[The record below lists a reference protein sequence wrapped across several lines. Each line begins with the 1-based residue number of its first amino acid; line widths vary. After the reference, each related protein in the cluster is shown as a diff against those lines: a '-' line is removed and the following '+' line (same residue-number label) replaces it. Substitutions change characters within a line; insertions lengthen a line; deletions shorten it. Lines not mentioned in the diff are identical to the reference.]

1 MSLIFWDSMIFVYW
15 IEQHP
20 HFAGRVD
27 SIRQRMWERKDQLW
41 TSTLTLGEVLSGPY
55 AKGDLEL
62 ARRYKELLARPL
74 VQTVP
79 FTEEAAEHFARIRA
93 DRSIAPADAI
103 QLACAAQARVDLFLT
118 NDRRL
123 ARKTIPGIQFIA
135 DLSFDYL

>member
-1 MSLIFWDSMIFVYW
+1 VSLIFWDTMIFVYW
-15 IEQHP
+15 TEQHP
-20 HFAGRVD
+20 AFGKRVD
-27 SIRQRMWERKDQLW
+27 TIRQRMWERKDQLA
-41 TSTLTLGEVLSGPY
+41 TSTLTIGELLSGPY

-74 VQTVP
+74 VQTIP
-79 FTEEAAEHFARIRA
+79 FTEEAAEDFARIRA
-93 DRSIAPADAI
+93 DRSIASVDAI
-103 QLACAAQARVDLFLT
+103 QLACAAQARADLFLT

>member
-1 MSLIFWDSMIFVYW
+1 MSLIFWDTMIFVYW

-20 HFAGRVD
+20 NFASRVD
-27 SIRQRMWERKDQLW
+27 EIRRRMWERKDQLW
-41 TSTLTLGEVLSGPY
+41 TSTLTLGELLSGPY
-55 AKGDLEL
+55 AKGDLDL
-62 ARRYKELLARPL
+62 SRRYKELLARPL
-74 VQTVP
+74 VQTIP
-79 FTEEAAEHFARIRA
+79 FTEETAEHFARIRA
-93 DRSIAPADAI
+93 DRSIASADAI

>member
-1 MSLIFWDSMIFVYW
+1 MSLIFWDTMIFVYW

-20 HFAGRVD
+20 NFGSRVD
-27 SIRQRMWERKDQLW
+27 AIRRRMWERKDQLW
-41 TSTLTLGEVLSGPY
+41 TSTLTVGEVLAGPY
-55 AKGDLEL
+55 AKGDVDLS
-62 ARRYKELLARPL
+62 RQYKELLARPL
-74 VQTVP
+74 VQTIP
-79 FTEEAAEHFARIRA
+79 FTEETADHFARIRA
-93 DRSIAPADAI
+93 DRSIASADAI

>member
-20 HFAGRVD
+20 HFTSRVD

-41 TSTLTLGEVLSGPY
+41 TSTLTLGELLSGPH